1 MNLIKKNIHMDCLK
15 SKASNQITLEE
26 DFNLPDVKPD
36 MDKIIFKEGDVR
48 IDEVKA
54 SGDHVAV
61 KGKLLAS
68 VLYASTD
75 LGEQLAKVEKEI
87 PFEETVFLEGVE
99 TGDSVDYCYE
109 IEDFSVSMINSRKA
123 SVRSI
128 ITLKMS
134 VRELYD
140 EEAATELYGDEEVEY
155 RKKYLDIA
163 EIAICKKDIYRIRQ
177 EIEFPAGMP
186 NIAQIIWSS
195 IRIGNLDFKALEG
208 KVSVQGDLAVFF
220 LFEGEGEERP
230 IRFYETTV
238 PFNGAIECSDCK
250 EIMIPDITWQISH
263 KEFEVRPDFD
273 GEERVV
279 ALEIVLDLNIKM
291 YQEEQVE
298 ILSDVYGV
306 TKEITAVTMPGSFKS
321 LLLKNEG
328 KCRVADKLKI
338 GAGAGKILQLM
349 HSEAEAMLDETKIM
363 EEGLEV
369 NGTLLVNCLYI
380 TGDDKMPYYA
390 LQGMLPFSYVMDV
403 NGIDQNCTSNVSVS
417 VEQLNVTML
426 DSEELDI
433 KAIVRVHAVVFC
445 EHTEAMIKDIQVQD
459 LDMNKIKSLPSMAI
473 YVAGKGDSL
482 WQIGKK
488 YYVSVKRIKE
498 LNGLTQDELKEGDK
512 LLIVK
517 GVQK

>member
-36 MDKIIFKEGDVR
+36 MDKIIFKEGDIR

-54 SGDHVAV
+54 SGDHVMV
-61 KGKLLAS
+61 RGKLLAS
-68 VLYASTD
+68 LLYASTD
-75 LGEQLAKVEKEI
+75 SGEQLARVQKEM

-99 TGDSVDYCYE
+99 SGDNVDYSYE

-123 SVRSI
+123 SIRSI

-140 EEAATELYGDEEVEY
+140 EEAATELYGEEEAEY
-155 RKKYLDIA
+155 RKKYLDLA

-186 NIAQIIWSS
+186 NIAQIIWNS
-195 IRIGNLDFKALEG
+195 IRISNLDFKALDG
-208 KVSVQGDLAVFF
+208 KISVQGELEAFF

-230 IRFYETTV
+230 IRFYETAM
-238 PFNGAIECSDCK
+238 PFSGVIECSDCK
-250 EIMIPDITWQISH
+250 EIMIPDITWQVSH

-279 ALEIVLDLNIKM
+279 ALEMVLDLNIKM
-291 YQEEQVE
+291 YEEEQVE

-306 TKEITAVTMPGSFKS
+306 TKEITAVTLPGSFKS

-338 GAGAGKILQLM
+338 APGAGKILQLM
-349 HSEAEAMLDETKIM
+349 HSEAEAVLDETKIV
-363 EEGLEV
+363 EDGLEL
-369 NGTLLVNCLYI
+369 NGTLLINCLYI
-380 TGDDKMPYYA
+380 TGDDKMPYYS

-403 NGIDQNCTSNVSVS
+403 NGIDAKCTSNVAVS

-426 DSEELDI
+426 DSEELEV
-433 KAIVRVHAVVFC
+433 KAVVRVHAIVFC
-445 EHTEAMIKDIQVQD
+445 EHKEDMITDIQVQE
-459 LDMNKIKSLPSMAI
+459 LDMNKVKNLPSMVI
-473 YVAGKGDSL
+473 YVVGKDDSL

-498 LNGLTQDELKEGDK
+498 INGLSGDDLKEGDK

>member
-54 SGDHVAV
+54 SGDHVTV
-61 KGKLLAS
+61 RGKLLAS
-68 VLYASTD
+68 LLYASTD
-75 LGEQLAKVEKEI
+75 SGEKLARVEKEM

-99 TGDSVDYCYE
+99 SGDNVDYTYE

-123 SVRSI
+123 SIRSI

-140 EEAATELYGDEEVEY
+140 EETATELYGEEEAEY
-155 RKKYLDIA
+155 RKRCLDIA

-186 NIAQIIWSS
+186 NIAQIIWNS
-195 IRIGNLDFKALEG
+195 IRIGNLDFKALDG
-208 KVSVQGDLAVFF
+208 KISVQGELEAFF
-220 LFEGEGEERP
+220 LFEGEGEDRP
-230 IRFYETTV
+230 VRFYETTM
-238 PFNGAIECSDCK
+238 PFSGVIECNDCR
-250 EIMIPDITWQISH
+250 ETMIPDITWQISH

-291 YQEEQVE
+291 YEEERVE

-306 TKEITAVTMPGSFKS
+306 TKEITAVTLPGSFKS
-321 LLLKNEG
+321 LLVKNEG

-338 GAGAGKILQLM
+338 EPGAGKILQLM
-349 HSEAEAMLDETKIM
+349 HSEAEAVLDETKIV
-363 EEGLEV
+363 EDGLEL
-369 NGTLLVNCLYI
+369 NGTLLVNCLYV
-380 TGDDKMPYYA
+380 TGDDKMPYSS

-403 NGIDQNCTSNVSVS
+403 SGINSQCTSNVAVS

-426 DSEELDI
+426 DSEELEV
-433 KAIVRVHAVVFC
+433 KAVVRVHAIVFC
-445 EHTEAMIKDIQVQD
+445 EQKEDMITDIQVQD
-459 LDMNKIKSLPSMAI
+459 LDMDKVKNLPSMAI
-473 YVAGKGDSL
+473 HVAGKDDSL

-488 YYVSVKRIKE
+488 YYVSVKKIKE
-498 LNGLTQDELKEGDK
+498 LNGLSGDDLKEGDK
-512 LLIVK
+512 LFIVK

>member
-15 SKASNQITLEE
+15 SRASNQITLEE

-36 MDKIIFKEGDVR
+36 MDKIIFKHGDVK
-48 IDEVKA
+48 IEDVKT
-54 SGDHVAV
+54 SGDHVNV

-75 LGEQLAKVEKEI
+75 PGEQLAKVEKEI

-99 TGDSVDYCYE
+99 SGDNVDYYYD
-109 IEDFSVSMINSRKA
+109 IEDFSVSTINSRKA

-128 ITLKMS
+128 IGLKLS

-140 EEAATELYGDEEVEY
+140 EEAATELYGDEEAEY

-163 EIAICKKDIYRIRQ
+163 EIAICKKDIYRIRD

-186 NIAQIIWSS
+186 NIARIIWSS
-195 IRIGNLDFKALEG
+195 IRIGNLEFKALEG
-208 KVSVQGDLAVFF
+208 KISVQGELLVFF

-238 PFNGAIECSDCK
+238 PFNGVIECSDCK
-250 EIMIPDITWQISH
+250 ETMIPDITWQVSQ
-263 KEFEVRPDFD
+263 KEYEVKPDFD

-279 ALEIVLDLNIKM
+279 ALEFVLDLNIKM

-306 TKEITAVTMPGSFKS
+306 TKEITAVTSPGTFKS
-321 LLLKNEG
+321 LLVKNEG
-328 KCRVADKLKI
+328 KCRVAGKLKI
-338 GAGAGKILQLM
+338 QSGAGKILQLM
-349 HSEAEAMLDETKIM
+349 HSEAEAVLDETKVV
-363 EEGLEV
+363 EDGLEM
-369 NGTLLVNCLYI
+369 NGTLLVKCLYI
-380 TGDDKMPYYA
+380 TGNDEMPYYA
-390 LQGMLPFSYVMDV
+390 LEGMLPFSYVMDV
-403 NGIDQNCTSNVSVS
+403 NGITPNCTSNVSVA
-417 VEQLNVTML
+417 VEQLNITML
-426 DSEELDI
+426 DSEELDV
-433 KAIVRVHAVVFC
+433 KAVVRVQGAVFC
-445 EHTEAMIKDIQVQD
+445 EHTEEMIKDIQVQQ

-473 YVAGKGDSL
+473 YVAKKGDSL

-488 YYVSVKRIKE
+488 YFVSVKRIKE
-498 LNGLTQDELKEGDK
+498 LNGLSQDELREGDK
-512 LLIVK
+512 ILIVK

>member
-36 MDKIIFKEGDVR
+36 MDKIIFKEGDIR
-48 IDEVKA
+48 IEEVKA
-54 SGDHVAV
+54 SGDHVTV
-61 KGKLLAS
+61 RGKLLAS
-68 VLYASTD
+68 LLYASND
-75 LGEQLAKVEKEI
+75 SGEQLARVQKEM

-99 TGDSVDYCYE
+99 SGDNVDYSYE

-123 SVRSI
+123 SIRSI
-128 ITLKMS
+128 ITIKMS

-140 EEAATELYGDEEVEY
+140 EEAATELYGEEEAEY
-155 RKKYLDIA
+155 RKKYLDLA

-186 NIAQIIWSS
+186 NIAQIIWNS
-195 IRIGNLDFKALEG
+195 IRISNLDFKALDG
-208 KVSVQGDLAVFF
+208 KISVQGELEAFF

-230 IRFYETTV
+230 IRFYETAM
-238 PFNGAIECSDCK
+238 PFSGVIECSDCR
-250 EIMIPDITWQISH
+250 EIMIPDITWQVSH

-279 ALEIVLDLNIKM
+279 ALEMVLDLNIKM
-291 YQEEQVE
+291 YEEEQVE

-306 TKEITAVTMPGSFKS
+306 TKEITAVTLPGSFKS

-338 GAGAGKILQLM
+338 APGAGKILQLM
-349 HSEAEAMLDETKIM
+349 HSEAEAVLDETKIV
-363 EEGLEV
+363 EDGLEL
-369 NGTLLVNCLYI
+369 NGTLLINCLYI
-380 TGDDKMPYYA
+380 TGDDKMPYYS

-403 NGIDQNCTSNVSVS
+403 NGIDAKCTSNVAVS

-426 DSEELDI
+426 DSEELEV
-433 KAIVRVHAVVFC
+433 KAVVRVHAIVFC
-445 EHTEAMIKDIQVQD
+445 EHKEDMITDIQVQE
-459 LDMNKIKSLPSMAI
+459 LDMNKVKNLPSMVI
-473 YVAGKGDSL
+473 YVAGKDDSL

-498 LNGLTQDELKEGDK
+498 INGLSGDDLKEGDK

-517 GVQK
+517 GAQK

>member
-36 MDKIIFKEGDVR
+36 MDKIIFKEGDIR

-54 SGDHVAV
+54 SGDHVTV
-61 KGKLLAS
+61 SGKLLAS
-68 VLYASTD
+68 LLYASND
-75 LGEQLAKVEKEI
+75 SGEQLARVQKEM

-99 TGDSVDYCYE
+99 SGDSVDYSYE

-123 SVRSI
+123 SIRSI

-140 EEAATELYGDEEVEY
+140 EEAATELFGEEEAEY
-155 RKKYLDIA
+155 RKKYLDLA

-186 NIAQIIWSS
+186 NIAQIIWNS
-195 IRIGNLDFKALEG
+195 IRISNLDFKALDG
-208 KVSVQGDLAVFF
+208 KISVQGELEAFF

-230 IRFYETTV
+230 IRFYETAM
-238 PFNGAIECSDCK
+238 PFSGVIECSDCR
-250 EIMIPDITWQISH
+250 EAMIPDITWQVSH

-279 ALEIVLDLNIKM
+279 ALEMVLDLNIKM
-291 YQEEQVE
+291 YEEEQVE

-306 TKEITAVTMPGSFKS
+306 TKEITAVTLPGSFKS

-328 KCRVADKLKI
+328 KCRVTDKLKI
-338 GAGAGKILQLM
+338 APGAGKILQLM
-349 HSEAEAMLDETKIM
+349 HSEAEAVLDETKIV
-363 EEGLEV
+363 EDGLEL
-369 NGTLLVNCLYI
+369 NGTLLINCLYI
-380 TGDDKMPYYA
+380 TGDDKMPYYS

-403 NGIDQNCTSNVSVS
+403 NGIDAKCTSNVAVS
-417 VEQLNVTML
+417 VEQLNITML
-426 DSEELDI
+426 DSEELEV
-433 KAIVRVHAVVFC
+433 KAVVRVHAIVFC
-445 EHTEAMIKDIQVQD
+445 EHKEDMITDIQVQE
-459 LDMNKIKSLPSMAI
+459 LDMNKVKNLPSMVI
-473 YVAGKGDSL
+473 YVAGKDDSL

-498 LNGLTQDELKEGDK
+498 LNGLSGDDLKEGDK

>member
-36 MDKIIFKEGDVR
+36 MDKIIFKEGDIR

-54 SGDHVAV
+54 SGDHVTV
-61 KGKLLAS
+61 RGKLLAS

-75 LGEQLAKVEKEI
+75 VGEQLAKVEKEI

-99 TGDSVDYCYE
+99 SGDNVDYSYE

-123 SVRSI
+123 SIRSI

-134 VRELYD
+134 IRELYD
-140 EEAATELYGDEEVEY
+140 EEAATELYGEEEVEY
-155 RKKYLDIA
+155 RKKYLDLA

-186 NIAQIIWSS
+186 NIAQIIWNS
-195 IRIGNLDFKALEG
+195 IRIGNLDFKALDG
-208 KVSVQGDLAVFF
+208 KISVQGELETFF
-220 LFEGEGEERP
+220 LFEGEGEDRP
-230 IRFYETTV
+230 IRFYETTM
-238 PFNGAIECSDCK
+238 PFSGVVECSDCR
-250 EIMIPDITWQISH
+250 ESMIPDITWQISH

-279 ALEIVLDLNIKM
+279 ALELVLDLSIKM
-291 YQEEQVE
+291 YEEEQVE

-306 TKEITAVTMPGSFKS
+306 TKEITAVTLPGSFKS
-321 LLLKNEG
+321 LLVKNEG

-338 GAGAGKILQLM
+338 APGAGKILQLM
-349 HSEAEAMLDETKIM
+349 HSEADAVLDETKIV
-363 EEGLEV
+363 EDGLEL

-380 TGDDKMPYYA
+380 TGDDKMPYYS

-403 NGIDQNCTSNVSVS
+403 NDIDNHCTSNVSVS

-426 DSEELDI
+426 DSEELEV
-433 KAIVRVHAVVFC
+433 KAVVRVHAIVFC
-445 EHTEAMIKDIQVQD
+445 EHTEDMITDIQVED
-459 LDMNKIKSLPSMAI
+459 LDMNKVKNLPSMAI

-498 LNGLTQDELKEGDK
+498 LNGLSGDDLKEGDK

>member
-36 MDKIIFKEGDVR
+36 MDKIIFKEGDIR
-48 IDEVKA
+48 IEEVKA
-54 SGDHVAV
+54 SGDHVSV
-61 KGKLLAS
+61 RGRLLAS
-68 VLYASTD
+68 LLYASND
-75 LGEQLAKVEKEI
+75 SGEQLARVQKEM

-99 TGDSVDYCYE
+99 SGDNVDYSYE

-123 SVRSI
+123 SIRSI
-128 ITLKMS
+128 ITIKLS

-140 EEAATELYGDEEVEY
+140 EEAATELYGDEEAEY
-155 RKKYLDIA
+155 RKKYLDLA

-186 NIAQIIWSS
+186 NIAQIIWNS
-195 IRIGNLDFKALEG
+195 IRISNLDFKALDG
-208 KVSVQGDLAVFF
+208 KISVQGELEAFF

-230 IRFYETTV
+230 IRFYETTM
-238 PFNGAIECSDCK
+238 PFSGVVECSDCR
-250 EIMIPDITWQISH
+250 EIMIPDITWQVSH

-279 ALEIVLDLNIKM
+279 ALEMVLDLNIKM
-291 YQEEQVE
+291 YEEEQVE

-306 TKEITAVTMPGSFKS
+306 TKEITAVTLPGSFKS

-338 GAGAGKILQLM
+338 APGAGKILQLM
-349 HSEAEAMLDETKIM
+349 HSEAEAVLDETKIV
-363 EEGLEV
+363 EDGLEL
-369 NGTLLVNCLYI
+369 NGTLLINCLYI
-380 TGDDKMPYYA
+380 TGDDKMPYFS

-403 NGIDQNCTSNVSVS
+403 NGIDAKCTSNVAVS

-426 DSEELDI
+426 DSEELEV
-433 KAIVRVHAVVFC
+433 KAVVRVHAIVFC
-445 EHTEAMIKDIQVQD
+445 EHKEDMITDIQVQE
-459 LDMNKIKSLPSMAI
+459 LDMNKVKNLPSMVI
-473 YVAGKGDSL
+473 YVAGKNDSL

-498 LNGLTQDELKEGDK
+498 LNGLSGDDLKEGDK

>member
-36 MDKIIFKEGDVR
+36 MDKIIFKEGDIR
-48 IDEVKA
+48 IEEVKA
-54 SGDHVAV
+54 SGDHVSV
-61 KGKLLAS
+61 RGKLLAS
-68 VLYASTD
+68 LLYASND
-75 LGEQLAKVEKEI
+75 SGEQLARVQKEM

-99 TGDSVDYCYE
+99 SGDNVDYSYE

-123 SVRSI
+123 SIRSI
-128 ITLKMS
+128 ITIKMS

-140 EEAATELYGDEEVEY
+140 EEAATELYGDEEAEY
-155 RKKYLDIA
+155 RKKYLDLA

-186 NIAQIIWSS
+186 NIAQIIWNS
-195 IRIGNLDFKALEG
+195 IRISNLDFKALDG
-208 KVSVQGDLAVFF
+208 KISVQGELEAFF

-230 IRFYETTV
+230 IRFYETTM
-238 PFNGAIECSDCK
+238 PFSGVVECSDCR
-250 EIMIPDITWQISH
+250 EIMIPDITWQVSH

-279 ALEIVLDLNIKM
+279 ALEMVLDLNIKM
-291 YQEEQVE
+291 YEEEQVE

-306 TKEITAVTMPGSFKS
+306 TKEITAVTLPGSFKS

-338 GAGAGKILQLM
+338 APGAGKILQLM
-349 HSEAEAMLDETKIM
+349 HSEAEAVLDETKIV
-363 EEGLEV
+363 EDGLEL
-369 NGTLLVNCLYI
+369 NGTLLINCLYI
-380 TGDDKMPYYA
+380 TGDDKMPYFS

-403 NGIDQNCTSNVSVS
+403 NGIDAKCTSNVAVS

-426 DSEELDI
+426 DSEELEV
-433 KAIVRVHAVVFC
+433 KAVVRVHAIVFC
-445 EHTEAMIKDIQVQD
+445 EHKEDMITDIQVQE
-459 LDMNKIKSLPSMAI
+459 LDMNKVKNLPSMVI
-473 YVAGKGDSL
+473 YVAGKDDSL

-498 LNGLTQDELKEGDK
+498 INGLSGDDLKEGDK